1 MIEFLSVAEVLQA
14 KCGRRP
20 GFGDK
25 AAPAPQEEQ
34 DGVATDL
41 RVQTES
47 SDTRARNAL
56 VSWPLG
62 ASSCD
67 GRWISLRCVLFL
79 FLRVI
84 PNAQA
89 EVKSVEIENGGAH
102 WWISKV

>member
-14 KCGRRP
+14 KCGRRL

-25 AAPAPQEEQ
+25 AAPQEEQ
-34 DGVATDL
+34 DGVAADL
-41 RVQTES
+41 RVRTES
-47 SDTRARNAL
+47 SDTRARSAL

-67 GRWISLRCVLFL
+67 GRWLSLRCVL

-84 PNAQA
+84 PNALA
-89 EVKSVEIENGGAH
+89 EVKSVESENGGAY
-102 WWISKV
+102 WRISKV

>member
-1 MIEFLSVAEVLQA
+1 MIEFLSMAEVLQA

-25 AAPAPQEEQ
+25 VAPQEEQ
-34 DGVATDL
+34 AGVAADL
-41 RVQTES
+41 RVRTES

-56 VSWPLG
+56 VSRPLG

-67 GRWISLRCVLFL
+67 GRWLSLRCVL

-84 PNAQA
+84 PNAL
-89 EVKSVEIENGGAH
+89 
-102 WWISKV
+102 

>member
-25 AAPAPQEEQ
+25 AAPQEEQ
-34 DGVATDL
+34 DGVAPDL
-41 RVQTES
+41 RVRTES

-62 ASSCD
+62 ASPCD
-67 GRWISLRCVLFL
+67 GRWLSLRCVLFL
-79 FLRVI
+79 RVI
-84 PNAQA
+84 PKELA
-89 EVKSVEIENGGAH
+89 EVESVGSENGGAY
-102 WWISKV
+102 WRISEV

>member
-1 MIEFLSVAEVLQA
+1 MIDFLSVAEVLQA
-14 KCGRRP
+14 KCGRRL

-25 AAPAPQEEQ
+25 AAPQEEQ
-34 DGVATDL
+34 GGVAAADL
-41 RVQTES
+41 RVRTES

-67 GRWISLRCVLFL
+67 GRWLSLRCVL

-84 PNAQA
+84 PNALA
-89 EVKSVEIENGGAH
+89 EVKSVESKNGGAY
-102 WWISKV
+102 WRVSKV

>member
-14 KCGRRP
+14 KCGRRL

-25 AAPAPQEEQ
+25 GAPQEEQ
-34 DGVATDL
+34 DGVAADL
-41 RVQTES
+41 RVRTES

-56 VSWPLG
+56 VSWPPG

-67 GRWISLRCVLFL
+67 GRWLSLRCVL

-84 PNAQA
+84 PNALA
-89 EVKSVEIENGGAH
+89 EVKSVESKNGGAY
-102 WWISKV
+102 WRISKV

>member
-25 AAPAPQEEQ
+25 VAPQEEQ
-34 DGVATDL
+34 GGVAADL
-41 RVQTES
+41 RVRTES

-56 VSWPLG
+56 VSWPPG

-67 GRWISLRCVLFL
+67 GRWLRLRCVLFL
-79 FLRVI
+79 RVT
-84 PNAQA
+84 PDALA
-89 EVKSVEIENGGAH
+89 ELKSVKSAKSAI
-102 WWISKV
+102 